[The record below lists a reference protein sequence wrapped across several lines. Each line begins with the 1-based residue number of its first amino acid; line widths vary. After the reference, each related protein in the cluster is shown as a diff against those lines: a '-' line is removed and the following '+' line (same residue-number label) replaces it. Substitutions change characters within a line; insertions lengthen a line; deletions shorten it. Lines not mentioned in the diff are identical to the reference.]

1 MHRAHTISLRASGS
15 PRAGRVPHTAA
26 GHRRRGQRHQV
37 WEVTVLEL
45 QREALIGG
53 RAHVPAPGWGP
64 GDPAALPGSL
74 AQLTFSPCR
83 FCGSHYSGGWRRG
96 RTPIG
101 RQMDQRAARR
111 CPGQAGSRLPVNT
124 AQTSPGG
131 RSAGRSTQR
140 PLRSRRTRKAH
151 PRQGQSVRRSCF
163 PRCRWLGRNL
173 RMGDTDRT

>member
-53 RAHVPAPGWGP
+53 RAHVPAARMGAGRPRGAPGVVSTADIHP
-64 GDPAALPGSL
+64 R
-74 AQLTFSPCR
+74 R

-111 CPGQAGSRLPVNT
+111 CPGQAGPRLPVNT
-124 AQTSPGG
+124 APDVPRGEVG
-131 RSAGRSTQR
+131 RPVHSAPAEVS
-140 PLRSRRTRKAH
+140 AH
-151 PRQGQSVRRSCF
+151 PQGPPPTGAKRPPLLLPSLQVAREKSAD
-163 PRCRWLGRNL
+163 G
-173 RMGDTDRT
+173 GY

>member
-37 WEVTVLEL
+37 WEVIVLEL

-74 AQLTFSPCR
+74 AQLTFTPA
-83 FCGSHYSGGWRRG
+83 GSVEATTQAGGAGGGRPSDARWTNGPHGDAQDRRG
-96 RTPIG
+96 PDYRST
-101 RQMDQRAARR
+101 
-111 CPGQAGSRLPVNT
+111 RL
-124 AQTSPGG
+124 QTSPGG

>member
-74 AQLTFSPCR
+74 AQLTFSPRR

-124 AQTSPGG
+124 APDVPRGEVG
-131 RSAGRSTQR
+131 RPVHSAAAEVS
-140 PLRSRRTRKAH
+140 AH
-151 PRQGQSVRRSCF
+151 PQGPPPTGAKRPPLLLPSLQVAREKSAD
-163 PRCRWLGRNL
+163 G
-173 RMGDTDRT
+173 GY